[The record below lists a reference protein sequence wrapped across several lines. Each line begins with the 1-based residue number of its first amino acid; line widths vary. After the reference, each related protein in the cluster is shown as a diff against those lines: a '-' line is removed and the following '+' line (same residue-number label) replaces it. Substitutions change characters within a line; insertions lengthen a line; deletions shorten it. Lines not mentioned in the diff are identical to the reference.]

1 MPRVL
6 RILNRL
12 IVGGPVLNATYLTK
26 YLSPEFETLLVVGE
40 REAHE
45 KSADYLATQ
54 LGIDYI
60 TVPEMG
66 RAISPAKD
74 LQAYYKLKKIIR
86 DFKPD
91 VVHTHAAKPGALG
104 RLAASSC
111 GVPAIVHTYH
121 GHVFHSYFNK
131 LKSGFYI
138 NTERFLASK
147 SSAIIAISNAQKKEL
162 CDDFRIAPEHKF
174 RVIQLGLDLDKFQQD
189 GEEKR
194 ARFRSEFGVK
204 DDEIAIGIIGR
215 LVPVKNHSLF
225 LQALHHVLQNSKRKV
240 KAFIIGDGETRAEL
254 EARATALGISF
265 SVQDSEKHPH
275 PLVFTSWRSDVDT
288 INAGLDIITLTSFN
302 EGTPVSLIEAQ
313 AANKPILS
321 TRVGG
326 ISDIVVEGKTALLAN
341 VDDTETFCHHL
352 LQLVE
357 NNNLRAELG
366 SNSRSHV
373 MQRFSYQRLM
383 NDMSGLYYE
392 LLSKKLTANA
402 VLR

>member
-54 LGIDYI
+54 LGIDYV

-66 RAISPAKD
+66 RSISPVKD
-74 LQAYYKLKKIIR
+74 LQAYSKLKKIIR

-104 RLAASSC
+104 RLAAASC
-111 GVPAIVHTYH
+111 NVPAIVHTYH

-147 SSAIIAISNAQKKEL
+147 SSAIIAISDAQKKEL
-162 CDDFRIAPEHKF
+162 CEDFRIAPEHKF
-174 RVIQLGLDLDKFQQD
+174 RVIPLGLDLDKFQQD

-194 ARFRSEFGVK
+194 ARFRNEFGVQ

-225 LQALHHVLQNSKRKV
+225 LQALHFVLQNSQRKI
-240 KAFIIGDGETRAEL
+240 KAFIIGDGETRGEL
-254 EARATALGISF
+254 EAKATALGIPF
-265 SVQDSEKHPH
+265 SVQDSALHPH

-288 INAGLDIITLTSFN
+288 INAGLDIVTLTSFN

-341 VDDTETFCHHL
+341 VDDTETFCRHL

-357 NNNLRAELG
+357 NDNLRAELG
-366 SNSRSHV
+366 SNSRSLV

-383 NDMSGLYYE
+383 NDVSGLYYE